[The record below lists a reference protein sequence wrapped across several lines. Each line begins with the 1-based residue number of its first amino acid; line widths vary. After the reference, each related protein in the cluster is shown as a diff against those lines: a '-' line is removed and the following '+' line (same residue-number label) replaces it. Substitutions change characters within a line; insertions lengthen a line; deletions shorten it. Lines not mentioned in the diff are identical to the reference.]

1 MKQEMRFT
9 GAGCHEL
16 TDAVMRAMM
25 LPGGLTINNLRGP
38 GFRLMQQYMES
49 DGFRALAPMPEHS
62 QKVIDKAVVEVGMDR
77 LTVVRDILAMGL
89 TYTLTDAL
97 SITQL
102 EWLASNKVGN
112 SQRTMSPE
120 VRQENFLPDLLANR
134 LPIYLTTSGFELD
147 IRTLRMSQ
155 RVGMPLDT
163 ANVASGTRAVN
174 ESTEDAAINGATTL
188 DGQDLQV
195 AGYKAPGL
203 LNAPNAATQN
213 LTLASWDATPV
224 PATILA
230 EVMAMMAKLR
240 ANKKFGPYILYVNTE
255 VGAMMDNDYVT
266 AAPQN
271 TIRER
276 LLKLDGLSGI
286 RTADLIPAAKVVLVQ
301 MTKDVLDI
309 VIGQR
314 PTVIPWTSLSGM
326 TFHNLILAIM
336 VPRIK
341 WDYNLKSGIC
351 IGTIQ

>member
-16 TDAVMRAMM
+16 TDAVMRAML

-38 GFRLMQQYMES
+38 GFRLMQQYTES
-49 DGFRALAPMPEHS
+49 DGFRALAPLPEHS
-62 QKVIDKAVVEVGMDR
+62 QKVIDTAVVEVGMDR
-77 LTVVRDILAMGL
+77 LTVARDILAMNL
-89 TYTLTDAL
+89 TYNLTDPL

-155 RVGMPLDT
+155 RVGLPLDT

-174 ESTEDAAINGATTL
+174 ESIEDAVINGATTL

-203 LNAPNAATQN
+203 VNAPNAATQN

-230 EVMAMMAKLR
+230 ETMAMMAKLR
-240 ANKKFGPYILYVNTE
+240 ANKKFGPYIMYVNTE

-266 AAPQN
+266 ASPQN

-276 LLKLDGLSGI
+276 LLKLEGLSAI
-286 RTADLIPAAKVVLVQ
+286 RTADLMPAAKVILVQ

-309 VIGQR
+309 VVGQR

-326 TFHNLILAIM
+326 TFHNLIMAIM

-351 IGTIQ
+351 IGTIA